1 MAIQQLSIQIENQ
14 PGRLYRVTEAL
25 GSAGINIRGLTLQE
39 AEVNGVLRMITSDV
53 AAARNILMSMDIP
66 GTVEEV
72 IAVRI
77 PDTPGSLSKVLKPL
91 YDAHVNLHYAY
102 SLLLK
107 EGAVVILRCGD
118 NRAAEKFLIS
128 QGVEILE
135 LPAILSGGTEE

>member
-1 MAIQQLSIQIENQ
+1 MAIQQLSIHIENQ

-39 AEVNGVLRMITSDV
+39 AEVSGILRLVTSDV
-53 AAARNILMSMDIP
+53 SGARNILMSMDIP

-72 IAVRI
+72 VALRV

-91 YDAHVNLHYAY
+91 YEAHVNLHYAY

-107 EGAVVILRCGD
+107 DGAVIILRCGD
-118 NRAAEKFLIS
+118 NREAERILTTRD
-128 QGVEILE
+128 VEILE
-135 LPAILSGGTEE
+135 LEAILSGGTEE

>member
-102 SLLLK
+102 SLLLE

-118 NRAAEKFLIS
+118 NGAAEEFLIS